1 MRNLLHAPDRD
12 RLVAHLRGTM
22 LRDIAVGERRLVALA
37 EAEGAGFCA
46 AADNALAAELLAQP
60 EIRDADPAFAD
71 GILGFVMAM
80 ADAPLRCRR
89 AASGGL
95 EVPRD
100 DPRDFEILTP
110 FHRFTGN
117 LSAGIL
123 RQQPRGTAGGE
134 AGPVVL
140 HTGNLVEFRIG
151 RHRSGVDVEDT
162 IGQTALRRVPGGVV
176 LMHESRITGTAGLFR
191 SRQVE
196 AGTLRYE
203 YEIRAA
209 SPLLRLTVTFTA
221 APGQRLRRL
230 RLTTAVDQLGAEG
243 TGLAEGLVST
253 GRAEA
258 TAWRDIGTPA
268 QAGLSVWADEK
279 DAKPVP
285 HLALGRPGWPAQ
297 GPVLHIRPAEP
308 DRVMSV
314 KAVAARPGALHWL
327 ILRHGPADLSG
338 GLSFVIR
345 EDRLLAGGGTPRVS
359 AAVMEAAARAGD
371 AVSGLDLEPMPP
383 IGAALNAVATQ
394 LVLAA
399 HGAYRAPLPAARVA
413 ALEAWY
419 ERELAAL
426 LAGPAMAADLGFAAL
441 ATEARLRA
449 GGRRQEFDL
458 LMQRILAAQ
467 AADGRFQEADDAP
480 ATLAGHAVL
489 LLALARATTS
499 LDAARLAG
507 PIGRALAAVQPGTVV
522 LEDGVRTTPL
532 EGLALA
538 GAGPMPLRDHAL
550 ATGLMTRALG
560 AVLLAAEMRP
570 DSIPAEALAH
580 ARVLHR
586 QAVALLRP
594 LVRPAGATLEVAP
607 SPLGGPANAAGQAAV
622 VLALMAPDAAILRL
636 APVAA

>member
-12 RLVAHLRGTM
+12 RLVAHLRGAM
-22 LRDIAVGERRLVALA
+22 LRDIVVGDRPLIALA
-37 EAEGAGFCA
+37 EAGGAGFCA
-46 AADNALAAELLAQP
+46 AADNALAAELLVQP
-60 EIRDADPAFAD
+60 EIRDADPAFTD
-71 GILGFVMAM
+71 GILDFVMAM
-80 ADAPLRCRR
+80 AQAPLRCRR

-123 RQQPRGTAGGE
+123 RQQPRFPPGAE
-134 AGPVVL
+134 AVVL

-162 IGQTALRRVPGGVV
+162 IGQTALRRVPDGVV

-191 SRQVE
+191 ARQVE

-209 SPLLRLTVTFTA
+209 SPLLRLSVTFTA

-243 TGLAEGLVST
+243 TGLAEGLVAT
-253 GRAEA
+253 GPAEA
-258 TAWRDIGTPA
+258 MAWRDIGAPA

-285 HLALGRPGWPAQ
+285 HLALGCPGWPAQ
-297 GPVLHIRPAEP
+297 GPVLHIRPAEA

-314 KAVAARPGALHWL
+314 KAVATRPGALHWL
-327 ILRHGPADLSG
+327 ILRHGPTDLSA

-345 EDRLLAGGGTPRVS
+345 EDRLLAGGGTPPRAS
-359 AAVMEAAARAGD
+359 AAAMEAALRAGD

-383 IGAALNAVATQ
+383 SGAALNAVATQ

-426 LAGPAMAADLGFAAL
+426 LAGPAKAADLGFAAL

-449 GGRRQEFDL
+449 GGRRPEFDL

-467 AADGRFQEADDAP
+467 AADGRFQEAGDAP

-499 LDAARLAG
+499 LDPARLAG
-507 PIGRALAAVQPGTVV
+507 PIGRALAAVQPGIVA
-522 LEDGVRTTPL
+522 LEDGVRTTPV

-570 DSIPAEALAH
+570 DAVPAEALAH
-580 ARVLHR
+580 ARALHR

-594 LVRPAGATLEVAP
+594 LVRPAGAALEVAS